1 MKNKGLLIAS
11 LLVAA
16 LMAGFAFYVA
26 GMLPEGAQLP
36 THWGPTGHPDRY
48 SAALPALLTA
58 PGVLLLVALVF
69 SVVPYLDPLQDRLEG
84 SQPLLRATW
93 LGLLVLLPMVQV
105 FNAAPAFGWPQ
116 PNSVRLISV
125 GLLLMVIGNALP
137 KSRPGFFIGIRT
149 PWTITDT
156 DNWIA
161 THRLGGK
168 LTMLAGLVIALS
180 AVLPI
185 DPQWRVVLFFACLAG
200 MIVPPLIYSWW
211 FWHRKK
217 QASALMEPSPM
228 RRD

>member
-1 MKNKGLLIAS
+1 MEGRGEDGRGFVGRGLGQAHDATHLI
-11 LLVAA
+11 
-16 LMAGFAFYVA
+16 
-26 GMLPEGAQLP
+26 QLTRNLADHGVFVP
-36 THWGPTGHPDRY
+36 FKHMFGDDC
-48 SAALPALLTA
+48 ALPI
-58 PGVLLLVALVF
+58 
-69 SVVPYLDPLQDRLEG
+69 
-84 SQPLLRATW
+84 
-93 LGLLVLLPMVQV
+93 VQV

-137 KSRPGFFIGIRT
+137 KSRPGVFIGIRT

-161 THRLGGK
+161 THRLGGQ

-185 DPQWRVVLFFACLAG
+185 DPQWRVVLFFGCLAG
-200 MIVPPLIYSWW
+200 MVVPPLIYSWW